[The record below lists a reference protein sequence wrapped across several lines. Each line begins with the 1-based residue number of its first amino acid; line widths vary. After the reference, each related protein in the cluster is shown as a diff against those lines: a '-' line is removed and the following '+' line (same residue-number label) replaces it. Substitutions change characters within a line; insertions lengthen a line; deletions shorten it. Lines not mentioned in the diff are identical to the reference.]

1 MIDCFALTW
10 AVRFLRRG
18 FSPFITPT
26 ATALPRCYWLRDMAV
41 RMRQTLARPWVGVCV
56 PLALSLPYFNAIE
69 LSSIYFSSIT
79 VFNDIS
85 GQI

>member
-1 MIDCFALTW
+1 
-10 AVRFLRRG
+10 
-18 FSPFITPT
+18 
-26 ATALPRCYWLRDMAV
+26 MAV
-41 RMRQTLARPWVGVCV
+41 RMRQTLARPGVGVCV